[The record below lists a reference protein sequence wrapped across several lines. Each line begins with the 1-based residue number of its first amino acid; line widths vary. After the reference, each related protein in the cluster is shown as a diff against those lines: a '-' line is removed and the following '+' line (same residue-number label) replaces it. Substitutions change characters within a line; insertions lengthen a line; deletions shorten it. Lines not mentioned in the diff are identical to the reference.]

1 MKPEPRCQSEYDS
14 RQTKAAHRVLIDLA
28 QVLAAFHDCL
38 VLIGGWVPY
47 LLLPDVQEPHVGS
60 IDVDLALDAEK
71 LHDGRYA
78 GMLKILLDTRRYRPG
93 EKPFQLVTDVE
104 LGDGGKPVQVEVEF
118 LAPKEVRLRKNKPKL
133 LEGFRVLRADACS
146 TAFRAPVQ
154 VVLAGRAIRG
164 AKNKVRLPVASLA
177 DFLVMKAH
185 AMEGRD
191 KPKDAYDIVYCL
203 GNFPEG
209 LEKLAAAWRQ
219 RSEEKDVKRA
229 IEILRDK
236 FTSVEDFGPT
246 QVVEFL
252 DFPAPD
258 TQAMQARRAFEL
270 GKSQTPKNR
279 GLRQPAP
286 SPGT

>member
-28 QVLAAFHDCL
+28 QVLAAFQDCL

-71 LHDGRYA
+71 LHGGRYA

-93 EKPFQLVTDVE
+93 EKPFQFVTDVD

-133 LEGFRVLRADACS
+133 LEGFRVLQADACS

-154 VVLAGRAIRG
+154 VILAGRAIRG

-185 AMEGRD
+185 ALENRD

-246 QVVEFL
+246 QVVEFF
-252 DFPAPD
+252 DSPD
-258 TQAMQARRAFEL
+258 PDAQAMQARRAFEL
-270 GKSQTPKNR
+270 VKKLLS
-279 GLRQPAP
+279 LL
-286 SPGT
+286 

>member
-1 MKPEPRCQSEYDS
+1 MESPAAMKPEPRCQSEYDS

-28 QVLAAFHDCL
+28 QVLAAFQDCL

-71 LHDGRYA
+71 LHGGRYA
-78 GMLKILLDTRRYRPG
+78 GMLKVLLDTRRYRPG
-93 EKPFQLVTDVE
+93 EKAFQFVTDVD

-118 LAPKEVRLRKNKPKL
+118 LAPKEVRLTKNKPKL
-133 LEGFRVLRADACS
+133 LEGFRVLQADACS

-154 VVLAGRAIRG
+154 VILAGRAVRG
-164 AKNKVRLPVASLA
+164 AKNKARLHVASLA

-185 AMEGRD
+185 ALENRD

-219 RSEEKDVKRA
+219 RGEEKDVKRA

-236 FTSVEDFGPT
+236 FATVEDFGQRKSSSSLTLQIPT
-246 QVVEFL
+246 L
-252 DFPAPD
+252 
-258 TQAMQARRAFEL
+258 RRCKL
-270 GKSQTPKNR
+270 GVRLSWCKS
-279 GLRQPAP
+279 
-286 SPGT
+286 S

>member
-28 QVLAAFHDCL
+28 QVLAAFQDCL

-71 LHDGRYA
+71 LLGGRYA

-93 EKPFQLVTDVE
+93 EKPFQFVTDVD

-118 LAPKEVRLRKNKPKL
+118 LAPKEVRLRKNKAKL
-133 LEGFRVLRADACS
+133 LEGFRVLQADACS

-154 VVLAGRAIRG
+154 VILAGRAIRG
-164 AKNKVRLPVASLA
+164 AKNKVRLAVASLA

-185 AMEGRD
+185 ALENRD

-203 GNFPEG
+203 DNFPEG

-236 FTSVEDFGPT
+236 FTSVEDFGPK
-246 QVVEFL
+246 QVVEFYGSPDL
-252 DFPAPD
+252 DA
-258 TQAMQARRAFEL
+258 QAMQARRAFEL
-270 GKSQTPKNR
+270 VQKLLS
-279 GLRQPAP
+279 LL
-286 SPGT
+286 